1 MILAA
6 AASNTGEA
14 MKISIGVPPGP
25 QARDLAVRA
34 EALGY
39 DRIWL
44 YDSAAIYEDIWIHLG
59 LIAEATERI
68 GLGTAVLVPNLRHVM
83 TTASA
88 IATIDRLAPG
98 RLACAIGTGYTARL
112 VLAQRALTWKF
123 TRQYVE
129 QLQGLLRGEVV
140 SIEGKPCQM
149 IHRPELAKARPIEV
163 PILLS
168 AFGPKGRAIA
178 REIADG
184 WMGFGAPA
192 EPFEWAVQ
200 MVNGTVLA
208 PGESPSSQRVID
220 AVGAWQAGSYHITWE
235 TNPEGLAAI
244 PGGAAWLEQIESERP
259 EAQRHLAVHSG
270 HCTHLNDA
278 DRLALSTF
286 DEVPWIGW
294 VGEAEDVGKRVEASA
309 AAGATELL
317 YTPAGDDLI
326 GQAEAWYDA
335 VRSSQS

>member
-1 MILAA
+1 
-6 AASNTGEA
+6 

-25 QARDLAVRA
+25 QATNLAQRA

-44 YDSAAIYEDIWIHLG
+44 YDSAAIYEDVWIHLG

-98 RLACAIGTGYTARL
+98 RLACALGTGYTARL
-112 VLAQRALTWKF
+112 VLGQRALPWK
-123 TRQYVE
+123 TVRRYVE
-129 QLQGLLRGEVV
+129 QLRALLRGETVE
-140 SIEGKPCQM
+140 IEGRCAM
-149 IHRPELAKARPIEV
+149 IHRPELAKPRPIDV

-168 AFGPKGRAIA
+168 AFGPKGLAIT

-184 WMGFGAPA
+184 WMGFSPPPEA
-192 EPFEWAVQ
+192 FDWAVQ
-200 MVNGTVLA
+200 LVNGTVLA
-208 PGESPSSQRVID
+208 PGESPNAERVIE
-220 AVGAWQAGSYHITWE
+220 AVGPWQVGAYHITWE
-235 TNPEGLAAI
+235 TAPQNLPAI
-244 PGGAAWLEQIESERP
+244 PGGADWLARIESERP
-259 EAQRHLAVHSG
+259 EGERHLAVHSG

-278 DRLALSTF
+278 DHRAL
-286 DEVPWIGW
+286 EAWGGKIPWHGW
-294 VGEAEDVGKRVEASA
+294 VGEAEEVRKRAEQSA
-309 AAGATELL
+309 AAGSTELL

-326 GQAEAWYDA
+326 GQAETFYDA
-335 VRSSQS
+335 VKTVQG